1 MLASHGGTNV
11 QSVVQACG
19 EGRLPAEAALII
31 SNNRDSAVLEF
42 GRSRGIPCVWIGGAA
57 YEDPALRDQAICTQL
72 SNYDVDVVLL
82 LGYMRKLGPAT
93 LGCFRNR
100 ILNIHPALLP
110 KHGGK
115 GKYGIHV
122 HESVLAS
129 GDTET
134 GVSVHLVD
142 AEYDQ
147 GPVIAQCSVPVLNGD
162 TPATLQARVLAREHE
177 FMVETLKKI
186 VAGSIRLTEPVAGP
200 SWSRSV
206 E

>member
-19 EGRLPAEAALII
+19 ESRLVAEPALII
-31 SNNRDSAVLEF
+31 SNSRDSAVLEF
-42 GRSRGIPCVWIGGAA
+42 ARSRGIPSVWIGGAA
-57 YEDPALRDQAICTQL
+57 YEDQALRDQAICTQL
-72 SNYDVDVVLL
+72 LSHDVDVVLL

-115 GKYGIHV
+115 GMYGIHV

-129 GDTET
+129 SDTET
-134 GVSVHLVD
+134 GVSIHLVD

-147 GPVIAQCSVPVLNGD
+147 GPVIAQCRVSVLNGD

-177 FMVETLKKI
+177 FLVETLNMI
-186 VAGSIRLTEPVAGP
+186 VAGSIRLT
-200 SWSRSV
+200 
-206 E
+206 

>member
-1 MLASHGGTNV
+1 MRPRLGMLASHGGTNV
-11 QSVVQACG
+11 QSVVEACR
-19 EGRLPAEAALII
+19 EGRLAAEPALII
-31 SNNRDSAVLEF
+31 SNNRDSAVLVF
-42 GRSRGIPCVWIGGAA
+42 GRSRGIPSVWIGGAA
-57 YEDPALRDQAICTQL
+57 YEDQALRDQAICTQL
-72 SNYDVDVVLL
+72 SNHDVDVVLL
-82 LGYMRKLGPAT
+82 LGYMRQLGPAT

-115 GKYGIHV
+115 GKYGLHV

-134 GVSVHLVD
+134 GVSIHHVD

-147 GPVIAQCSVPVLNGD
+147 GPVIAQCRVSVLSSD

-177 FMVETLKKI
+177 FLVETLNLI
-186 VAGSIRLTEPVAGP
+186 FAGSIRLT
-200 SWSRSV
+200 
-206 E
+206 